1 MKIAIVVLKFA
12 SLFLLLSAFQC
23 EDDTTSLTCEEKM
36 SQLSAMEMSI
46 QNLADT
52 SVCNEN
58 FECRSVALG
67 SKPCGGPWGYLV
79 YSTSIDTLKLNTLV
93 EKYNQFEAKINE
105 ECERFSDCA
114 MVNPPER
121 LECQNNRCIAVY

>member
-12 SLFLLLSAFQC
+12 SLFFLLSAFQC